1 MMRKMKEKNKKRQK
15 IGKLGKNIILLE
27 LEIWMEDDYNFLEIL
42 YF

>member
-1 MMRKMKEKNKKRQK
+1 MKEKNKKRQK